1 LIGIKRKIILLL
13 VTAGPAGYFP
23 VAPGTCGTL
32 IAVPFSLALNRLA
45 TFSIALALVALV
57 GFISGA
63 IWLSGKGAAIVEQKD
78 PSVIVIDEIAGFL
91 LANFLAPFGKVSLLL
106 AFVLFRFFDIA
117 KIYPAS
123 RIEKL
128 PGGKGIVLDDVVAGL
143 YCFSILQLLKWWEL
157 I

>member
-1 LIGIKRKIILLL
+1 MLGVKRKIIILL
-13 VTAGPAGYFP
+13 VTGGAVGYSP

-32 IAVPFSLALNRLA
+32 LAVPFSLGLNRLA
-45 TFSIALALVALV
+45 MFSVTLALVALV

-63 IWLSGKGAAIVEQKD
+63 IWSSGKGAAILGQKD